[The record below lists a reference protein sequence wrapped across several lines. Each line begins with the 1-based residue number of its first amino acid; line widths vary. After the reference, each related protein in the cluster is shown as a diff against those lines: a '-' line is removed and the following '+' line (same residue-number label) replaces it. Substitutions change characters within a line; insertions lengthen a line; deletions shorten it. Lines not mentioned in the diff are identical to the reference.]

1 MAAALSSAVLMPTR
15 LGNLGNLR
23 LLALDN
29 NQLIGPVPLELADLD
44 NLTTLRLSGNQLS
57 GCVPVGLKDVAIN
70 DLASLGLDD
79 CPVDTSDPVDRAALV
94 AFYESTGGPNWTD
107 NTGWLSGA
115 PVKDW
120 EGVTTDENGRVIQI
134 VLPVHNLSGTLP
146 LDFGLLTE
154 LNTLQLS
161 GNSLTGEL
169 PPTMGRLTE
178 LEVIIL
184 DGNAFTGCI
193 PGGLANLAP
202 GGIFSIGLEPCPR
215 TPFRSGGSVESD
227 RAALVAFYHATDGD
241 NWANNE
247 GWLTDA
253 PLNDWYGVSAPE
265 RVDLI
270 RLIPNP
276 PKDTAGRREDSGGGV
291 RELQGR

>member
-1 MAAALSSAVLMPTR
+1 MPTR

-29 NQLIGPVPLELADLD
+29 NQLSGPVPLGLADLD

-57 GCVPVGLKDVAIN
+57 GCAPVGLKDVATN

-169 PPTMGRLTE
+169 PPTSGPPHRIGGDFPWWQRVHRLHTWR
-178 LEVIIL
+178 
-184 DGNAFTGCI
+184 TGQPSAGGHFLHW
-193 PGGLANLAP
+193 PGALP
-202 GGIFSIGLEPCPR
+202 KD
-215 TPFRSGGSVESD
+215 SV
-227 RAALVAFYHATDGD
+227 
-241 NWANNE
+241 
-247 GWLTDA
+247 
-253 PLNDWYGVSAPE
+253 PE
-265 RVDLI
+265 RGQ
-270 RLIPNP
+270 R
-276 PKDTAGRREDSGGGV
+276 
-291 RELQGR
+291 

>member
-29 NQLIGPVPLELADLD
+29 NQLSGPVPLGLADLD

-120 EGVTTDENGRVIQI
+120 EGVTTDENGRVMRI

-178 LEVIIL
+178 LEVISL
-184 DGNAFTGCI
+184 GGNVFTGCI
-193 PGGLANLAP
+193 PGGLANLAA
-202 GGIFSIGLEPCPR
+202 CPKISWLAGWR
-215 TPFRSGGSVESD
+215 ASV
-227 RAALVAFYHATDGD
+227 GD
-241 NWANNE
+241 NYSRR
-247 GWLTDA
+247 LQ
-253 PLNDWYGVSAPE
+253 PLAS
-265 RVDLI
+265 
-270 RLIPNP
+270 
-276 PKDTAGRREDSGGGV
+276 
-291 RELQGR
+291 Q